1 MNGHEKKLVS
11 ILNDLQL
18 VDPLSIQRKEPDL
31 ELSLGEITPTK
42 DYPYITDVLELAVC
56 LYVHTPL
63 PPGPSAHLEYRKLII
78 TRLSRLRIQKYHS
91 QVLQVVLSHS
101 KHLDYASKTAELQPY
116 ITDALMRCNVLQDVD
131 GLLHL
136 LSIIPMQEKTCA
148 FLVWT
153 LTCLLEAPAQQ
164 HSFEIASL
172 VIHKF
177 VKSQMQSS
185 SSASCCRGVFRT
197 LFQILDRNSE
207 KDGGGGRGMDILE
220 LFLVAQL
227 NNQDNNASIKP
238 QENHDQFCCYQL
250 NLFVDQLLIPLE
262 VLAQPPLIKPQ
273 TMATIMN
280 WCTKGSTFRLLS
292 PRVVTWLLEHGAQV
306 PPYAAYRALQENDV
320 PRLWHI
326 LSMVSP
332 QHPQLMYLD
341 HMQKWYPQQPVAH
354 GMDGDVIMDLNPPST
369 TTFAAEPYLDDSA
382 YLDSNPYEGPFD
394 ADGLANE
401 ALAASTRQVLLR
413 DDSPYGDRSQT
424 IDTLLTLFLQKCIIK
439 GGNHKLTLK
448 SYLPHVSNVVT
459 RLVTVLNVDV
469 GQHDVELCREAIQK
483 YHRFLLSQNTSTQD
497 HLLGT
502 AAKNF
507 VALKETLR
515 CLRTK
520 CPVLHV
526 GL

>member
-1 MNGHEKKLVS
+1 
-11 ILNDLQL
+11 
-18 VDPLSIQRKEPDL
+18 
-31 ELSLGEITPTK
+31 
-42 DYPYITDVLELAVC
+42 
-56 LYVHTPL
+56 
-63 PPGPSAHLEYRKLII
+63 
-78 TRLSRLRIQKYHS
+78 
-91 QVLQVVLSHS
+91 
-101 KHLDYASKTAELQPY
+101 
-116 ITDALMRCNVLQDVD
+116 
-131 GLLHL
+131 
-136 LSIIPMQEKTCA
+136 
-148 FLVWT
+148 
-153 LTCLLEAPAQQ
+153 
-164 HSFEIASL
+164 
-172 VIHKF
+172 
-177 VKSQMQSS
+177 
-185 SSASCCRGVFRT
+185 
-197 LFQILDRNSE
+197 
-207 KDGGGGRGMDILE
+207 
-220 LFLVAQL
+220 
-227 NNQDNNASIKP
+227 
-238 QENHDQFCCYQL
+238 
-250 NLFVDQLLIPLE
+250 
-262 VLAQPPLIKPQ
+262 
-273 TMATIMN
+273 
-280 WCTKGSTFRLLS
+280 
-292 PRVVTWLLEHGAQV
+292 
-306 PPYAAYRALQENDV
+306 
-320 PRLWHI
+320 
-326 LSMVSP
+326 
-332 QHPQLMYLD
+332 MYLD

-369 TTFAAEPYLDDSA
+369 TMFAAEPYLDDSA

-448 SYLPHVSNVVT
+448 SYLPDVSNVVT